1 MKIRTLVMAL
11 AAFSLMLTAC
21 ENKQAKQ
28 DQSTDNQT
36 ETVVEE
42 QPEEAYMHDPMEIVR
57 SVWELAPIPV
67 VPAEGMA
74 DIERF
79 ALTFC
84 NEYSI
89 YEPNKVLY
97 DYLKDQAKFK
107 EDLEKIGF
115 GFYVDNQ
122 KEEGYILCR
131 AETQFSKD
139 TDCRCWKR
147 DNGHTLVAFWMEEA
161 FESGYDDGLLV
172 FYDYDPATNTMTPDP
187 ELGKKVAEAMAQYD
201 GGYTVRLQ
209 EQDIVGHK
217 INVEEDNCENTVY
230 SIRWNGNDFSLEKTE
245 E

>member
-1 MKIRTLVMAL
+1 MKIKTLVMAL
-11 AAFSLMLTAC
+11 AAFSFMLTAC
-21 ENKQAKQ
+21 ENKANKEQN
-28 DQSTDNQT
+28 TENQT
-36 ETVVEE
+36 ETVAEE
-42 QPEEAYMHDPMEIVR
+42 LPEEAFVDDPIGIVR

-67 VPAEGMA
+67 APAEGMA

-79 ALTFC
+79 ALSFC
-84 NEYSI
+84 NEYSN
-89 YEPNKVLY
+89 YVPNKVLY

-115 GFYVDNQ
+115 GFNVDNQ

-131 AETQFSKD
+131 AETQFSQD

-147 DNGHTLVAFWMEEA
+147 DNGHILVAFWMEEA
-161 FESGYDDGLLV
+161 SESGDDDELLV
-172 FYDYDPATNTMTPDP
+172 FYDYDPATNTMTPEL

-209 EQDIVGHK
+209 DQEIIGHK
-217 INVEEDNCENTVY
+217 INVEEDNCENIVY
-230 SIRWNGNDFSLEKTE
+230 SLRWNGNDFSLEKTE

>member
-11 AAFSLMLTAC
+11 AAFSFMLTAC
-21 ENKQAKQ
+21 ENKHANQEQK
-28 DQSTDNQT
+28 TDNQA
-36 ETVVEE
+36 EMVVEE
-42 QPEEAYMHDPMEIVR
+42 QPEEAYLDDPIGIVR

-79 ALTFC
+79 ALSFC
-84 NEYSI
+84 NEYSN
-89 YEPNKVLY
+89 YVPNKVLY

-115 GFYVDNQ
+115 GFNVDNQ

-131 AETQFSKD
+131 AETQFSQD

-147 DNGHTLVAFWMEEA
+147 DNGHTLVAFWSEEA
-161 FESGYDDGLLV
+161 HEDGVDNCLLA
-172 FYDYDPATNTMTPDP
+172 FYDFDPATNTMTP
-187 ELGKKVAEAMAQYD
+187 ELGLGKKVAEAMAQYD
-201 GGYTVRLQ
+201 GYTVRLDDQ
-209 EQDIVGHK
+209 EIIGHK
-217 INVEEDNCENTVY
+217 INLEEDNCENTVY
-230 SIRWNGNDFSLEKTE
+230 SLRWNGNDFSLEKTE

>member
-1 MKIRTLVMAL
+1 MKIRTLLMAL
-11 AAFSLMLTAC
+11 AAFSFMLTAC

-28 DQSTDNQT
+28 EQNNENQT

-42 QPEEAYMHDPMEIVR
+42 QTDEFNVDDQIGIIS
-57 SVWELAPIPV
+57 SVWEISPIPV
-67 VPAEGMA
+67 VAADGMA

-84 NEYSI
+84 NEYST
-89 YEPNKVLY
+89 YVPNKVLY

-107 EDLEKIGF
+107 EDLEKIGY

-139 TDCRCWKR
+139 TDCYCWKR
-147 DNGHTLVAFWMEEA
+147 DNGHSLVAFWMEEGN
-161 FESGYDDGLLV
+161 ESGDDMNLLA
-172 FYDYDPATNTMTPDP
+172 FYDYDPATNTMTPEP
-187 ELGKKVAEAMAQYD
+187 SMSNKVNEVMAQYD
-201 GGYTVRLQ
+201 GYTVRLQ
-209 EQDIVGHK
+209 EQEIIGHK
-217 INVEEDNCENTVY
+217 INIEEDSCENTVY
-230 SIRWNGNDFSLEKTE
+230 LIRWNGNDFSLEKTE

>member
-1 MKIRTLVMAL
+1 MKIKTLVMAL
-11 AAFSLMLTAC
+11 VAFSFMLTAC
-21 ENKQAKQ
+21 ENKANKEQNTKKQA
-28 DQSTDNQT
+28 

-42 QPEEAYMHDPMEIVR
+42 QTEEAFMDGQIEIIR
-57 SVWELAPIPV
+57 GVWEKAPLPV
-67 VPAEGMA
+67 VAAEGMA

-84 NEYSI
+84 NEYST

-107 EDLEKIGF
+107 EDLEKIGI
-115 GFYVDNQ
+115 GFNVDNQ

-131 AETQFSKD
+131 AETQFSND
-139 TDCRCWKR
+139 MDCCCWKR

-161 FESGYDDGLLV
+161 HESGENNKLLA
-172 FYDYDPATNTMTPDP
+172 FYDYDPATNTMTPEP

-201 GGYTVRLQ
+201 GGYSVRLQ
-209 EQDIVGHK
+209 EKEIIGYK
-217 INVEEDNCENTVY
+217 SNVEEENYETNIY
-230 SIRWNGNDFSLEKTE
+230 SIHWNGNDFSLEKSKE